1 MRNVVAILLVLV
13 LSACVAPLGDLT
25 VPLRRQ
31 PVLAGALV
39 VAPPPG
45 YCIAPDGVTEREDTA
60 IVLIGRCATSPGSS
74 PAVLIAAVGGP
85 QSGLG
90 FAGAEVEMLD
100 FIASNEGRA
109 ALSARGRAGDVT
121 VSERVALDGAALVRF
136 ADRGAQD
143 GAGSAMQPERWRAI
157 TALRGRLVTLTVA
170 GPTAN
175 ELDPN
180 EGQALLKA
188 FLEAMRRAN
197 RATSG

>member
-1 MRNVVAILLVLV
+1 MRKFVATSLFLA

-25 VPLRRQ
+25 APLRRQ
-31 PVLAGALV
+31 PVLGGALV

-74 PAVLIAAVGGP
+74 PAVLTAALGGP

-90 FAGAEVEMLD
+90 VAGAEAEMLE
-100 FIASNEGRA
+100 FFASEEGRA
-109 ALSARGRAGDVT
+109 ALSARGRAADVS

-136 ADRGAQD
+136 ADRGAKN
-143 GAGSAMQPERWRAI
+143 GADRAIQSERWRAV

-170 GPTAN
+170 GPAADG
-175 ELDPN
+175 LDPA

-188 FLEAMRRAN
+188 FLAAMHRAN
-197 RATSG
+197 SATSG